1 MYQPYVSKLLLPG
14 VWEITDQPKG
24 SNVYVDMYL
33 IVGQNRSLLIDAGES
48 KSDLAG
54 YLRKLTDKPVDL
66 LITHGHGDHAACIHQ
81 FDKVYMSHK
90 DISILNELFNIKI
103 KASQVIDL
111 DGTEEFDL
119 GGCRLKVIAFP
130 GHTQGSM
137 MVLDSD
143 RQLLF
148 SSDGLGSGS
157 IWMQL
162 PHSTSLEAYAD
173 ELRNLL
179 KLTAEM
185 DQLRLL
191 VGHDYQKPQELGRRY
206 ILDLLS
212 LTEQIITGE
221 VTGTPTPYE
230 DEVTGGLIAEYGQMQ
245 GLYYKPDNIYMNVKT
260 TNL

>member
-14 VWEITDQPKG
+14 VWEITDRPEG

-33 IVGQNRSLLIDAGES
+33 IVGQNRALLIDAGES
-48 KSDLAG
+48 RSDLTG
-54 YLRKLTDKPVDL
+54 YIKMLTERPVDL
-66 LITHGHGDHAACIHQ
+66 LITHGHGDHAACIHE
-81 FDKVYMSHK
+81 FDRVYMSHK
-90 DISILNELFNIKI
+90 DISILDDLFQIKI
-103 KASQVIDL
+103 DASQVIDL

-119 GGCRLKVIAFP
+119 GGLRLKVLALP

-137 MVLDSD
+137 MVLDPD

-162 PHSTSLEAYAD
+162 PHSTSLEAYAI

-179 KLTAEM
+179 KLTADM
-185 DQLRLL
+185 HQLRLL
-191 VGHDYQKPQELGRRY
+191 VGHDYQKPHELGRQY

-212 LTEQIITGE
+212 VTEKVITGE
-221 VTGTPTPYE
+221 MTGTPTPYE
-230 DEVTGGLIAEYGQMQ
+230 DEVTGGLIATYGQMQ
-245 GLYYKPDNIYMNVKT
+245 GLFYKPGNIFEKHID
-260 TNL
+260 